1 MAPTDSGSSAPMPE
15 SRNKWRRTNSPK
27 STTRHSRQTG
37 AGSPSACPRGAGSGI
52 DSNPAWSPDGKYL
65 YFPSSR
71 HENPVGSD
79 IEFDFAILKSTGI
92 YAIPLARDTASPVAP
107 KSDEG
112 SGASYDGPSAQ

>member
-1 MAPTDSGSSAPMPE
+1 MSAAGRRRDLVLYELATD
-15 SRNKWRRTNSPK
+15 KL
-27 STTRHSRQTG
+27 TRLG
-37 AGSPSACPRGAGSGI
+37 NGNEI

-65 YFPSSR
+65 YFTSSR

-112 SGASYDGPSAQ
+112 SGASYDGPSAQPDEAKHE